1 VIPESDMHQASADAV
16 TVVLDLRVY
25 ELDAVL
31 RAAYRF
37 VDAFYVD
44 LRMGGLHD
52 IEVRLRPKT
61 GEVVDERELEGEFR
75 NELLHCVLRRSVLR
89 ETKGVREM
97 ILGRALFGAL
107 VDLDERSPGLID
119 PDGVRHEAPA
129 DSMTGYAED
138 AAGIARDWFE

>member
-1 VIPESDMHQASADAV
+1 MIPVSDPHQAPGDAV
-16 TVVLDLRVY
+16 TFVLDLRVY
-25 ELDAVL
+25 ELDATL

-37 VDAFYVD
+37 IDAFYVD
-44 LRMGGLHD
+44 LHMEGPHK
-52 IEVRLRPKT
+52 IEVRLCTKS
-61 GEVVDERELEGEFR
+61 GEVADERALAGEFH

-107 VDLDERSPGLID
+107 VDLDERSLGLID

-138 AAGIARDWFE
+138 AAGITRDWFE

>member
-1 VIPESDMHQASADAV
+1 MIPVSDTHQAAGDAV
-16 TVVLDLRVY
+16 TFVLDLRIY
-25 ELDAVL
+25 ELDAAL

-37 VDAFYVD
+37 VDGFYVD
-44 LRMGGLHD
+44 LRMKDPHS
-52 IEVRLRPKT
+52 IQVRLCPKS
-61 GEVVDERELEGEFR
+61 GEVADEPALAGEFH

-107 VDLDERSPGLID
+107 VDLDERSLGLSD
-119 PDGVRHEAPA
+119 PNRLRHEAPA